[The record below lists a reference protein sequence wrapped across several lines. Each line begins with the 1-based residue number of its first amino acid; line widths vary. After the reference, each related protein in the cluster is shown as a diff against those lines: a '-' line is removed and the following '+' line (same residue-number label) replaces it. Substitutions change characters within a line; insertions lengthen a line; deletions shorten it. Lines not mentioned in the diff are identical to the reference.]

1 MINDIS
7 EFIPAVEKAIANS
20 RSGRAI
26 FEEYMDGREFS
37 IDSLVI
43 NGNVT
48 ITGFA
53 ERHIYYP
60 PYFIEMGH
68 TMSAEL
74 TENEYNLLRSEFVK
88 AVHALGLTNGV
99 AKADIKLT
107 SKGAMIGEIAA
118 RLSGG
123 YMSGWTFPYASGIN
137 LTRQALLI
145 ALGEKIEI
153 EEKDVV
159 PSKTCGLIVECPSL
173 GISMFSNYSGSHLDK
188 FLKIIIFKI

>member
-1 MINDIS
+1 MRKRFAECGVGSPRFTEITRATLDSLRAAKSSPATTRVAATTSAADASSPATASEADASSAATTRAGASTDPVAAFLASCGFDATCFPYVVKPCDNMGGRGCRMVNSLS
-7 EFIPAVEKAIANS
+7 EFLPAVEAAINNS

-37 IDSLVI
+37 IDSLVV

-74 TENEYNLLRSEFVK
+74 TKDEYNCLRNEFVK
-88 AVHALGLTNGV
+88 AVHAL
-99 AKADIKLT
+99 
-107 SKGAMIGEIAA
+107 
-118 RLSGG
+118 
-123 YMSGWTFPYASGIN
+123 
-137 LTRQALLI
+137 
-145 ALGEKIEI
+145 
-153 EEKDVV
+153 
-159 PSKTCGLIVECPSL
+159 
-173 GISMFSNYSGSHLDK
+173 
-188 FLKIIIFKI
+188 